1 MNKNTII
8 SLAALALTATAA
20 GQAQAQTDG
29 RHTPAPEWHGP
40 TLLHDISGGNPAGD
54 TRTLR
59 TLSAKNATRTTTAD
73 AFKGR
78 KFYGSLI
85 NSTDWASTS
94 ITQVP
99 YGIYSFEIGDNIA
112 PKAEMTG
119 LSYNFISGAYTGG
132 QFFGIYAMEVMGG
145 LNGARYIT
153 LDTDNWTELR
163 NVAHDATEHS
173 YSLLASTMSYN
184 YIDNTVYTMQYN
196 DALSGLDWSK
206 YTPEYDAIDKIATF
220 RGKYNVLAMATTP
233 DGEMYFINAYG
244 DLYHVDKT
252 NGRPAL
258 IAWTGVT
265 PALYSQTMMYDNRT
279 GLFLWAAVTGNANV
293 LYAVD
298 PETAATERIAAFKK
312 SEQFTA
318 LYTTANE
325 ARDGAPAIV
334 DGLQLAFN
342 RDGSTDGTLSF
353 TMPATTYAGGPL
365 DKALLNVWLDG
376 KNLRGVETAAGET
389 VSIPVVLTE
398 GNHYIAVNTKNDE
411 GWSPLATVKQ
421 YAGHDTPLA
430 PTGVDFTAADGT
442 NTVSWTAPAGGVNGG
457 YVDAQNLRYTVVRM
471 PDSVVVATAYAQTSY
486 SEPTPSALHSYSY
499 RVQATA
505 DGKAGAWA
513 ESPKVTCGDAFTTP
527 YSQGFDSQSD
537 FEDYFTVIDND
548 GDSTTWKYQE
558 WGNIARM
565 DLLWDSKTAAD
576 DWLVTPAVS
585 LEGGKNYRY
594 TINLKTYSKGYPEP
608 VQLLVGTD
616 PKDVNSFTPIAPVD
630 TIELYETYTDYAKT
644 FNIASSGKYYLAL
657 RYLGDKSKNSSMLL
671 VKRMSVDEVGATAAP
686 AAVSALSVT
695 AGADD
700 AMQATVSFRTPT
712 TTLGDA
718 PLTALTRVNVY
729 RNAEKTPV
737 HTFEAPATDAPLSWT
752 DTQVTRVG
760 MNAYTVK
767 AENAEGEGAAAAD
780 SAFVGCYAAPY
791 LETFASRSAAGHY
804 TVVMKGI
811 DDANKD
817 YYLWKYDENNQRMN
831 IYAFNAQAGNTVSAW
846 LITPLIRLD
855 ANSVYRLGY
864 KKSFSVYTKT
874 VGGDVYMG
882 RETSVEG
889 MTDLIGI
896 LEPNASY
903 GMEDGENTAV
913 TTEAGKYCF
922 GFDIEATGQYDNIM
936 ADLDDISVTYVKSA
950 FSPYAFGP
958 FKVSPDAKGALR
970 TTLSAKAPTADYQG
984 TPLTDNLTVYV
995 YRGNA
1000 SLPVYTKTDVAPGTT
1015 FTWTDTDAQ
1024 QGTNTYSIVAANSH
1038 GRSETSTASAYV
1050 GIDRPS
1056 QVASLAVKG
1065 NADNTSA
1072 VITWGAPAKG
1082 HNGGVVIADA
1092 LTYRVMRYD
1101 ATERTLTTVADDIHD
1116 RSYTVDH
1123 ADLKH
1128 QEAVY
1133 YAVVAKNEA
1142 GIGDTIIAY
1151 TVLGPLYTLPY
1162 HESFADKQLQTTPWT
1177 ISSQNTNVLNWG
1189 VSEPTGQAYNAA
1201 TPQDGDGGCAY
1212 FYNGSYYQTYAGAGF
1227 ISPKIA
1233 LGGQKTALTFWVYNY
1248 PAKYD
1253 QLPYVLVYGRA
1264 DDGEYEEIAR
1274 YVVSTDDD
1282 TEEWKQYTVDL
1293 SRYSTSHYVNIGF
1306 YAYTAGYQ
1314 ECIYL
1319 DNIAIGDEATGIST
1333 PGTDASQTVRTE
1345 WYDMSGRRV
1354 AQPTHGVYL
1363 RKTVHADG
1371 TLTTDKILR

>member
-8 SLAALALTATAA
+8 SLAAIALTAAA
-20 GQAQAQTDG
+20 GGQAQAQVDG
-29 RHTPAPEWHGP
+29 RHTPVTEWHGP
-40 TLLHDISGGNPAGD
+40 TLLHDISGGNPTGN

-59 TLSAKNATRTTTAD
+59 TLSTKSAALSTTAD

-85 NSTDWASTS
+85 NSTDWANVS

-99 YGIYSFEIGDNIA
+99 YGIYSFEIGDNID
-112 PKAEMTG
+112 PKAEMTD

-153 LDTDNWTELR
+153 LDTDNWKELR
-163 NVAHDATEHS
+163 NVVYDTSEHT
-173 YSLLASTMSYN
+173 YALLPSTMSYN

-196 DALSGLDWSK
+196 DALSGLNWSK
-206 YTPEYDAIDKIATF
+206 YTPEYDAIDKIAAF

-244 DLYHVDKT
+244 DLYHIDKA

-258 IAWTGVT
+258 IAWTGIT

-279 GLFLWAAVTGNANV
+279 GLFLWAAVTGSGNV
-293 LYAVD
+293 LYAVN
-298 PETAATERIAAFKK
+298 PETAATERIATFKK

-318 LYTTANE
+318 LYSLDNE

-334 DGLQLAFN
+334 NGLQLAFN
-342 RDGSTDGTLSF
+342 HDGSTDGTISF
-353 TMPATTYAGGPL
+353 TMPTTTYAGQSL
-365 DKALLNVWLDG
+365 DKATLNVWLDG
-376 KNLRGVETAAGET
+376 KNLRGTEAAAGET
-389 VSIPVVLTE
+389 VSIPVTLTE

-411 GWSPLATVKQ
+411 GWSPLTTVKQ
-421 YAGHDTPLA
+421 YAGYDTPLA
-430 PTGVDFTAADGT
+430 PTDVAFTPADGN
-442 NTVSWTAPAGGVNGG
+442 NTITWTAPAGGVNGG
-457 YVDAQNLRYTVVRM
+457 YVDPQNVRYTIVRM

-486 SEPTPSALHSYSY
+486 TEPTPSALHSYSY
-499 RVQATA
+499 RVRATA
-505 DGKAGAWA
+505 NGKDGAWA

-548 GDSTTWKYQE
+548 DDSTTWKYQE
-558 WGNIARM
+558 WNNIVRM
-565 DLLWDSKTAAD
+565 DLAWDSKTAAD
-576 DWLVTPAVS
+576 DWLITPAIT

-594 TINLKTYSKGYPEP
+594 TINLKTFSKGYPEP
-608 VQLLVGTD
+608 VELLVGTD
-616 PKDVNSFTPIAPVD
+616 PKDVNSFTSIAPVD
-630 TIELYETYTDYAKT
+630 TLELYETYTDYAKT
-644 FNIASSGKYYLAL
+644 FNIATSGKYYLAL

-671 VKRMSVDEVGATAAP
+671 VKRMSVDEIGATAAP
-686 AAVSALSVT
+686 AAVSDLEVT

-700 AMQATVSFRTPT
+700 AMQATVSFRTPAK
-712 TTLGDA
+712 TLGDE

-729 RNAEKTPV
+729 RNTEKAPV

-752 DTQVTRVG
+752 DTQVTHVG
-760 MNAYTVK
+760 MNVYTVK
-767 AENAEGEGAAAAD
+767 AENAEGEGAAAVD
-780 SAFVGCYAAPY
+780 SAFVGCYSTPY
-791 LETFASRSAAGHY
+791 LENFASRSAAEHY
-804 TVVMKGI
+804 TVIMSGI
-811 DDANKD
+811 DEANKD
-817 YYLWKYDENNQRMN
+817 YYRWKYDENNQRMN

-882 RETSVEG
+882 KEATVEG
-889 MTDLIGI
+889 QTDLIGT

-950 FSPYAFGP
+950 FSPYVFGP
-958 FKVSPDAKGALR
+958 LHITPDAKGALSA
-970 TTLSAKAPTADYQG
+970 TLSAKTSTADYQG
-984 TPLTDNLTVYV
+984 TPLSDNLTIYV

-1000 SLPVYTKTDVAPGTT
+1000 SLPVYTKTDVAPGST
-1015 FTWTDTDAQ
+1015 FTWTDNDAQ
-1024 QGTNTYSIVAANSH
+1024 QGVNTYSIVAANSY
-1038 GRSETSTASAYV
+1038 GRSETATGSAYV

-1056 QVASLAVKG
+1056 KVASLSLKG
-1065 NADNTSA
+1065 NEDNTSA
-1072 VITWGAPAKG
+1072 VITWDTPTSG
-1082 HNGGVVIADA
+1082 HNGGVVVADG

-1101 ATERTLTTVADDIHD
+1101 ATEYTFTTVADNIKGH
-1116 RSYTVDH
+1116 SYTVDH
-1123 ADLKH
+1123 SDLKH

-1133 YAVVAKNEA
+1133 YAVVAQNEA
-1142 GIGDTIIAY
+1142 GIGDTLIAY
-1151 TVLGPLYTLPY
+1151 TVLGPLYALPY

-1177 ISSQNTNVLNWG
+1177 ISTQNSNVLNWG
-1189 VSEPTGQAYNAA
+1189 VAEPSGQAYNAA
-1201 TPQDGDGGCAY
+1201 TPQDEDGGCAY
-1212 FYNGSYYQTYAGAGF
+1212 FYNGSYYETYAGAGF

-1233 LGGQKTALTFWVYNY
+1233 LGGEKAALTFWVYNY
-1248 PAKYD
+1248 APKYD
-1253 QLPYVLVYGRA
+1253 KLPYVLVYGRA

-1282 TEEWKQYTVDL
+1282 TEGWQQYRVDL
-1293 SRYSTSHYVNIGF
+1293 SRYSASHYINIAF

-1319 DNIAIGDEATGIST
+1319 DNVTIGDQTTGIST
-1333 PGTDASQTVRTE
+1333 IGNSTSRPVSTE
-1345 WYDMSGRRV
+1345 WYDLSGRRV
-1354 AQPTHGVYL
+1354 SQPTHGAYL
-1363 RKTVHADG
+1363 RKSVYADG
-1371 TLTTDKILR
+1371 SHSTEKVMR